1 MKNEAPRSP
10 SLSSEND
17 KSSFSLLSRLR
28 YLHIFSF
35 SFTQSAVLFLDPP
48 PPPLPPVSQRTQL
61 IKTDKQA
68 HLDPSEAAGCIIS
81 PDKEKGGLGISD
93 IVILLGR
100 LRGNHREL
108 GGLYSRGTNAAQESC
123 RIHIF
128 NLRIEMKLKVS
139 LTALQFP
146 LPFLLILV
154 HSHFH
159 QQLFSP
165 PQKNSLINHK
175 DTVNNQPASGRSGAS
190 GDWRARC
197 FPQKL
202 LETDR
207 ETNGE

>member
-1 MKNEAPRSP
+1 MKRLDPPRWVQKMTNRPFLCYHDSDT
-10 SLSSEND
+10 SIFSVLALL
-17 KSSFSLLSRLR
+17 SLLCCSW
-28 YLHIFSF
+28 I
-35 SFTQSAVLFLDPP
+35 P

-68 HLDPSEAAGCIIS
+68 HLDPSEAAAGCIIS

-165 PQKNSLINHK
+165 PQKK
-175 DTVNNQPASGRSGAS
+175 
-190 GDWRARC
+190 
-197 FPQKL
+197 FPDKPQ
-202 LETDR
+202 R
-207 ETNGE
+207 HC